1 MAAGAHSLHGTTR
14 VSGRRRLEAVIRG
27 TVQGVGFRWFVT
39 RQAARLALVGWVAN
53 DADGSV
59 RVVAEGQDESLDRL
73 EAALRQGPAGA
84 RVSDVTATRTAAT
97 NGFSRFEVRASGH
110 RGD

>member
-1 MAAGAHSLHGTTR
+1 M
-14 VSGRRRLEAVIRG
+14 RG

-59 RVVAEGQDESLDRL
+59 RVVAEGRDEALNRL
-73 EAALRQGPAGA
+73 EAALREGPPGA
-84 RVSDVTATRTAAT
+84 RVSDVDTARTAAT

>member
-1 MAAGAHSLHGTTR
+1 MR
-14 VSGRRRLEAVIRG
+14 ERRRLEAVVRG

-39 RQAARLALVGWVAN
+39 RQAARLALVGCVAN

-59 RVVAEGQDESLDRL
+59 RVVAEGQGESLDRL
-73 EAALRQGPAGA
+73 EAALREGPPGA
-84 RVSDVTATRTAAT
+84 RVSDVVATRSAAT
-97 NGFSRFEVRASGH
+97 DRFSRFEVRASGH